1 MSLAVHS
8 AVSQRTIARRRSA
21 FTLVEVAIT
30 IVIVGIGLLLVMQ
43 GLNVA
48 KITAAH
54 TRNYKLARELALLT
68 IGQIEAGEF
77 QKDIENGLNGSY
89 AEQGYP
95 EFGYEVIVGDASFR
109 ERSDTGAFDSWAP
122 TQQELDQKKKDE
134 EDHKEEPFEKVKIR
148 VTFPKFAQYSNELV
162 FEKWI
167 PWKQVYGEKD
177 DSTATAA
184 ASTTGSTTAPSA
196 GSTTSSPPRK

>member
-1 MSLAVHS
+1 MVAS
-8 AVSQRTIARRRSA
+8 RRDRARSA

-54 TRNYKLARELALLT
+54 TRNFKLSRELALLT
-68 IGQIEAGEF
+68 IGEIEAGEF

-95 EFGYEVIVGDASFR
+95 EFSYEVIVGDATFR
-109 ERSDTGAFDSWAP
+109 EKTATGGFDNWAP
-122 TQQELDQKKKDE
+122 TDQELEQKKKDE

-148 VTFPKFAQYSNELV
+148 VTFPKLAEYSNELI

-184 ASTTGSTTAPSA
+184 AATPSTTAPT
-196 GSTTSSPPRK
+196 GSTPSSSPGR